1 MCNSTAVCSTGQSC
15 FVQTT
20 QTSPAIRYEMG
31 CQNNQLCTSSNL
43 HGGAGI
49 IGRALNT
56 RQVTACHECCLS
68 DNCNERLCAHRKP
81 TACIDSA
88 SVDCA
93 LLNSLLNV
101 CTDVDHAKTICP
113 KYCGLCS
120 LVDGNWADWSTW
132 SQCDVTCESGT
143 QLRTRTCTNPA
154 PNNGGLDC
162 VGSAN
167 QTKVC
172 VKELCPV
179 HGGWSTWT
187 SWGSC
192 SVSCDAGLATRR
204 RNCNNP
210 KPDRFGDH
218 CFGDSFEARI
228 CMQRPCAGKDGGWSE
243 WSSWGVCE
251 EGQLGRNRSCN
262 NPEPSVSGKQCAGTD
277 MQTKPCSLQKC
288 YSRGDMVYFI
298 AHSYEMSQAHYLICP
313 TVVDNVGNGYHSNNG
328 SFVAPVSGQYSFS
341 AQICTSDTKTLDVQ
355 IRDGIGHAK
364 GFKTPLTLKDDVTPK
379 FMKARSV
386 PFSMKSKIEKELNN
400 LEREGKFTKVN
411 TSEWATP
418 IVSVFKSTGD
428 VMIKGYFKVTVNQ
441 ALKVD
446 KYPLPRV
453 DDIFAN
459 LSQGQKFTKLD
470 SRQAYLHFEVD
481 DSKEV
486 LTINTLYRYN
496 RSLYGIAS
504 FPAIWQ
510 RTMDTIF

>member
-1 MCNSTAVCSTGQSC
+1 MPDISLKLLESQAHCYDTRLLTSC

-172 VKELCPV
+172 VKELCPEYV
-179 HGGWSTWT
+179 NQCMAGG
-187 SWGSC
+187 
-192 SVSCDAGLATRR
+192 ALGLAGVRVLCPVMQDLLLAVGIAITLSRIDLVTTASEIHLKQGYACKDHVLVR
-204 RNCNNP
+204 ANNIFSRN
-210 KPDRFGDH
+210 RWMV
-218 CFGDSFEARI
+218 A
-228 CMQRPCAGKDGGWSE
+228 
-243 WSSWGVCE
+243 
-251 EGQLGRNRSCN
+251 GRNGRLGVYVRRDN
-262 NPEPSVSGKQCAGTD
+262 LGETAAVTIQNHPYPA
-277 MQTKPCSLQKC
+277 
-288 YSRGDMVYFI
+288 SRDMVYFI

-355 IRDGIGHAK
+355 IRHVSSSGSESIKAINRAHGSGDFDCATVSAPIVLNPSDQVRVYTSA
-364 GFKTPLTLKDDVTPK
+364 TVT
-379 FMKARSV
+379 
-386 PFSMKSKIEKELNN
+386 
-400 LEREGKFTKVN
+400 
-411 TSEWATP
+411 TP
-418 IVSVFKSTGD
+418 IYEISGSI
-428 VMIKGYFKVTVNQ
+428 MRLNQ
-441 ALKVD
+441 RR
-446 KYPLPRV
+446 PRAAQAEAETEGCTS
-453 DDIFAN
+453 AN
-459 LSQGQKFTKLD
+459 
-470 SRQAYLHFEVD
+470 
-481 DSKEV
+481 
-486 LTINTLYRYN
+486 RY
-496 RSLYGIAS
+496 
-504 FPAIWQ
+504 
-510 RTMDTIF
+510 